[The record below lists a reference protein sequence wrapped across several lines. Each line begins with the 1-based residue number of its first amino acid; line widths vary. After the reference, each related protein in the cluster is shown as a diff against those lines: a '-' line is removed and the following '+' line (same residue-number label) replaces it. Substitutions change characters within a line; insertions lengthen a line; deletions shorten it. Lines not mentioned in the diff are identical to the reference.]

1 MRELLLRLDPF
12 IKLLF
17 LGGLI
22 LVGVITF
29 KTRTEISEIKNISV
43 SGTKQEELR
52 VIERCGVEC
61 EDKIKEVVSQAIAT
75 LSGKTVQ
82 KITAP
87 AATTQTTTQITSQT
101 SYVPV
106 GGAGSTTKTDWA
118 DLFNTDFFLDLGE
131 YGKLKETRWS
141 ANLKIFQNGESFA
154 RLFDFTHGVAVPGSE
169 ISTKNVTYTLI
180 ESGPLTFLAGKNVY
194 RVQMK
199 SLTGYE
205 ASFDAGRIKIVTE

>member
-12 IKLLF
+12 IKLFL

-43 SGTKQEELR
+43 SSTKQEEPR

-61 EDKIKEVVSQAIAT
+61 EEKIKEVVSQAIAT

-82 KITAP
+82 KTTVP
-87 AATTQTTTQITSQT
+87 AATTQTTSRT
-101 SYVPV
+101 SYIPV